1 MEVISNYQ
9 LMLMCLVEMHLQ
21 KGEEIRIPGYILIF
35 RNDRLG
41 NSGGIIIIIIII
53 IIVINKYF

>member
-1 MEVISNYQ
+1 
-9 LMLMCLVEMHLQ
+9 MLMRLVEMHLQ

-53 IIVINKYF
+53 IIINKYF